1 MAENYE
7 IVVDV
12 FGRTDVGTVRDHNE
26 DNFLVANLGT
36 AERSLKP
43 DIRKHSINSFGSL
56 FAVCDGMGGAAAG
69 EVASALAVDSLF
81 EKMTE
86 RSGSFPDRQ
95 EHAMKLVEAITYA
108 NEVILSTARQN
119 KAQTGMGTTCTAASL
134 IDDVLL
140 VAQVGDSRAYIIRNK
155 KMYQV
160 TKDQTLL
167 NKLME
172 IGQLKAED
180 AENYEHSHVI
190 LQALGVRDRVDPV
203 LSAVEILPGDAL
215 LVCSDGLNDALSD
228 EQILEL
234 INYETTGEPINVCKL
249 LTDSA
254 CRAGARDNVTVVF
267 ARFGGWG
274 YGFGEPTSE
283 VPYLKILR
291 DEYDSHMLLTRNP
304 PGGPDTTQVLGLS
317 ISTKTTLKND
327 SAPRRAHPAWCPS
340 RTPQKELGLPRF
352 ISRLCADIVL
362 WESTQAVP
370 VSFLQGRKEAYLHL

>member
-43 DIRKHSINSFGSL
+43 DIRKHSINSLGSL

-81 EKMTE
+81 EKLTE
-86 RSGSFPDRQ
+86 RRGSLPTRY
-95 EHAMKLVEAITYA
+95 EHAMKLVDAITYA
-108 NEVILSTARQN
+108 NQVIHDAAREN
-119 KAQTGMGTTCTAASL
+119 KAQTGMGTTCTAVSL
-134 IDDVLL
+134 VDDVLL
-140 VAQVGDSRAYIIRNK
+140 IAQVGDSRAYILRNR

-172 IGQLKAED
+172 IGQLNAED

-203 LSAVEILPGDAL
+203 LSAVELLPGDAL
-215 LVCSDGLNDALSD
+215 LVCSDGLNDALTD
-228 EQILEL
+228 HQILEL
-234 INYETTGEPINVCKL
+234 INYESTGDPVNVCKL
-249 LTDSA
+249 LTESA
-254 CRAGARDNVTVVF
+254 CSAGARDNVTVVF
-267 ARFGGWG
+267 AKFGGWG
-274 YGFGEPTSE
+274 YGFGDPTSE
-283 VPYLKILR
+283 VPYVKIPR

-304 PGGPDTTQVLGLS
+304 PGGSDTTQVFGSFNLNSL
-317 ISTKTTLKND
+317 
-327 SAPRRAHPAWCPS
+327 
-340 RTPQKELGLPRF
+340 TPEK
-352 ISRLCADIVL
+352 
-362 WESTQAVP
+362 
-370 VSFLQGRKEAYLHL
+370 